1 MSCLPSSFP
10 MIGFSGLVGCSG
22 SKNWIYSIVYKKKI
36 YDNFENIHFSISSFF
51 LSIKLNI
58 NKKEIFFFKLNEILI

>member
-22 SKNWIYSIVYKKKI
+22 SKNSIVYKKKI

-51 LSIKLNI
+51 LSIELNI
-58 NKKEIFFFKLNEILI
+58 NKKEINFFKLNEILI